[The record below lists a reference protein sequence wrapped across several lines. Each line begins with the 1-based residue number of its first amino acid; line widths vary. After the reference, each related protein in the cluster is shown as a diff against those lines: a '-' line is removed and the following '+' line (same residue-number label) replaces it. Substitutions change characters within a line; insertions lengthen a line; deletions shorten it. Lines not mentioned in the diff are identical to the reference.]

1 MGMANLKARSYLLL
15 IQRFDFINTLVTIA
29 HVLQSL
35 LPLTTILQA
44 IQCDLVEAAKEASSH
59 YHLPPTTREGRSKGV
74 EYMNI

>member
-15 IQRFDFINTLVTIA
+15 IQRFDFIITLVTIA

-44 IQCDLVEAAKEASSH
+44 KQCGLVDAAKGAITAIAQLQQERAH
-59 YHLPPTTREGRSKGV
+59 PEVLNT
-74 EYMNI
+74 